1 MKESSEDMFLS
12 QDYPGPSSQASQT
25 SQASVSSRHTRS
37 SIIKDSQI
45 MSSQDMET
53 QKEMQLISSII
64 RYLFMA
70 DRNKLPI
77 QKSHI
82 IKHVLDGNGKVFRF
96 IIESV
101 NKQLSEVFGYSLVEV
116 EGNKYILVNKIENDL
131 PHLIFNDNHKLVL
144 LYLVLVHIF
153 MYGES
158 CKEEI
163 LWDFLQNLGIITDD
177 NFQHEYFGDIKQLV
191 TVDFVN
197 QRYLEK
203 VIINKNDPTDFEFTW
218 GSRAKN
224 EFTYR
229 SALQFVADIYDCPI
243 KKWKLQYKAVQIQD
257 EEKKRERKN
266 IISTFSTCYKKERRK
281 NLKVQILFFC
291 FIIQKIKKVFFYI
304 KKYIFKKI
312 L

>member
-1 MKESSEDMFLS
+1 MRESSEDMFLS
-12 QDYPGPSSQASQT
+12 QDYPGPSSQASQ
-25 SQASVSSRHTRS
+25 ASVSSRRTRS
-37 SIIKDSQI
+37 STIKDSQI

-82 IKHVLDGNGKVFRF
+82 IKHILDGNSKVFRS

-101 NKQLSEVFGYSLVEV
+101 NIQLSQVFGYSLVEI
-116 EGNKYILVNKIENDL
+116 EGNKYILVNEIENDL
-131 PHLIFNDNHKLVL
+131 PHLTFNDNHKLVL

-203 VIINKNDPTDFEFTW
+203 VIKNKNDPMDFEFTW

-224 EFTYR
+224 ELTYR

-243 KKWKLQYKAVQIQD
+243 KKWKLQYKTVQD
-257 EEKKRERKN
+257 EEENARE
-266 IISTFSTCYKKERRK
+266 
-281 NLKVQILFFC
+281 
-291 FIIQKIKKVFFYI
+291 
-304 KKYIFKKI
+304 
-312 L
+312 

>member
-1 MKESSEDMFLS
+1 MRESSEDMFLS
-12 QDYPGPSSQASQT
+12 QDYPGPSSQASQA
-25 SQASVSSRHTRS
+25 SQVSSRCTRS
-37 SIIKDSQI
+37 SIIKNSQFI
-45 MSSQDMET
+45 SSQDMET
-53 QKEMQLISSII
+53 QKELISSII

-82 IKHVLDGNGKVFRF
+82 IKHVLGGNSKIFRS

-101 NKQLSEVFGYSLVEV
+101 NIQLSEVFGYSLVEV
-116 EGNKYILVNKIENDL
+116 EGNKYILVNKIENNL
-131 PHLIFNDNHKLVL
+131 PHLTFNDNHKLVL

-163 LWDFLQNLGIITDD
+163 LWDFLQNLGIITDN

-224 EFTYR
+224 ELTYH

-243 KKWKLQYKAVQIQD
+243 KKWKLQYKAVQD
-257 EEKKRERKN
+257 EEKNVRGK
-266 IISTFSTCYKKERRK
+266 T
-281 NLKVQILFFC
+281 
-291 FIIQKIKKVFFYI
+291 
-304 KKYIFKKI
+304 
-312 L
+312 

>member
-1 MKESSEDMFLS
+1 MCLLGRKRGSQSSRNMRESSEDMFLS
-12 QDYPGPSSQASQT
+12 QDCPGPSSQASQ
-25 SQASVSSRHTRS
+25 VSSRRIRS

-82 IKHVLDGNGKVFRF
+82 IKHVLDGNGKVFRS
-96 IIESV
+96 IIENV
-101 NKQLSEVFGYSLVEV
+101 NIQLSEVFGYSLVEV

-131 PHLIFNDNHKLVL
+131 PHLTFNDNHKLVL

-191 TVDFVN
+191 TIDFVN

-224 EFTYR
+224 ELTYR
-229 SALQFVADIYDCPI
+229 SALQFVADVSTKIC
-243 KKWKLQYKAVQIQD
+243 
-257 EEKKRERKN
+257 N
-266 IISTFSTCYKKERRK
+266 IFNSKEMIMK
-281 NLKVQILFFC
+281 
-291 FIIQKIKKVFFYI
+291 
-304 KKYIFKKI
+304 
-312 L
+312 